1 VSKETIKQHEGSK
14 YLKPIYSP
22 VEKDENDRPAVIHVD
37 VYAVLEAFDVKCPAI
52 AHCIKKLLMPGQR
65 GKGNIQ
71 ADLKGAMA
79 ALNRAIELQDIR
91 EGSPREHKQVV
102 KIPTTTESAM
112 PTDPEE
118 LKARLAEV
126 TGKTDETLEK
136 VAESAGID
144 TVDDRKEYRD
154 KSWPKGLYKRESE
167 KGASYRYRRMVRG
180 KRYLESWGDLDEQH
194 AIEKATKYNDLFKKE
209 LEPIPPY
216 DKDSKYP
223 PVTEEGD

>member
-136 VAESAGID
+136 VAESAGIGLGAKAEEIAQEEDKKILD
-144 TVDDRKEYRD
+144 TIGEEPDTNDESPMLSKLKDTLTNMMNKD
-154 KSWPKGLYKRESE
+154 KPE
-167 KGASYRYRRMVRG
+167 
-180 KRYLESWGDLDEQH
+180 
-194 AIEKATKYNDLFKKE
+194 
-209 LEPIPPY
+209 
-216 DKDSKYP
+216 
-223 PVTEEGD
+223 EEGDKEYNVLYPPPPEEGN

>member
-1 VSKETIKQHEGSK
+1 MSKETIKQHEGSK

-22 VEKDENDRPAVIHVD
+22 VEKDDNDRPSVIHVD
-37 VYAVLEAFDVKCPAI
+37 VYAVLEAFDVQCPAT

-65 GKGNIQ
+65 GKGDIQ

-91 EGSPREHKQVV
+91 EGSPREHTQKV
-102 KIPTTTESAM
+102 KLT
-112 PTDPEE
+112 PEQ

-136 VAESAGID
+136 VAATAGID

-180 KRYLESWGDLDEQH
+180 KRYMESWGDLDEQH
-194 AIEKATKYNDLFKKE
+194 AIEKATKYNNLFKKE